1 VVRSPKA
8 SLLCA
13 ALPQCH
19 CCYRAL
25 VRLAAVAKTSLRR
38 FSSMEPV
45 VTDDVSGADQ
55 GGFLVMGF
63 CIWGYHLTK

>member
-1 VVRSPKA
+1 MVRSPKA

-45 VTDDVSGADQ
+45 VTDDVSGRTRGAFWRWAFASGD
-55 GGFLVMGF
+55 
-63 CIWGYHLTK
+63 TT